1 VRAALAIALVLAGG
15 CGKKKDAGPTEGS
28 GAAPTRGTSGTS
40 GTKGSATSG
49 SGAGAESPPAGP
61 GISITSSINP
71 EIAGTYDKAFAKLG
85 NADEATTIVFVR
97 GCPALVC
104 TDNVFELESIAVKC
118 PKAYLA
124 TAALAAK
131 SPKPGDH
138 MADVVVA
145 GPAEKSST
153 ITLAQV
159 DLTLTAIGQDGVA
172 GSAAQSTTESKVS
185 GSFNAEI
192 CGRM

>member
-1 VRAALAIALVLAGG
+1 MRAALAIALVLAGG
-15 CGKKKDAGPTEGS
+15 CGKKKEAGSME
-28 GAAPTRGTSGTS
+28 GAAP
-40 GTKGSATSG
+40 TKGSATSG
-49 SGAGAESPPAGP
+49 SGAGAASPPTGP
-61 GISITSSINP
+61 GVSITSSTNP
-71 EIAGTYDKAFAKLG
+71 EFAGTYDKAFAKLG

-97 GCPALVC
+97 GCPSLVC
-104 TDNVFELESIAVKC
+104 SDNVFEIEAIAAKC

-131 SPKPGDH
+131 NPKPGDH
-138 MADVVVA
+138 MADVVIA

-153 ITLAQV
+153 ITLPQV
-159 DLTLTAIGQDGVA
+159 DLTLTQVGQDGVA

-185 GSFNAEI
+185 GSFSAEI